1 MYTSKNATREFALK
15 AASAAERAMTRHV
28 CCKSQFKFKCFSCG
42 QMVNRGDKIT
52 KCTTAVHDGMTLR
65 YRGGDASAGLT
76 WKETAFYLGQSGTRS
91 WVHIG
96 CNPVFWERREG
107 FASCFASVYT
117 DWGTKMSYE
126 FEEWRQRTNH
136 YDVEEFMEIHGY
148 PQEKWMKNRIIHNVT
163 RFQAIWRG
171 YLYKQ
176 AYPVALR
183 AARATEAMNLNARA
197 TLSSQ
202 QDQRPDRSERNEFLY
217 QNSIGAH
224 VEILFNEH
232 QPSVALYSGEVT
244 KIQGVPEIDGLYFW
258 VKYHDDHEVRRYHWR
273 KLKHLKLQCEKFKSK
288 HGIEAQ
294 ITGRLPL
301 YKFFYP

>member
-15 AASAAERAMTRHV
+15 AASAAERAMEHHV
-28 CCKSQFKFKCFSCG
+28 CCKSQYKFKCFSCG
-42 QMVNRGDKIT
+42 EMINRGDKIT
-52 KCTTAVHDGMTLR
+52 KCTTSRKDGMDLR
-65 YRGGDASAGLT
+65 FRGADGRNGLT
-76 WKETAFYLGQSGTRS
+76 MGETAFYLGEYGTRS

-96 CNPVFWERREG
+96 CNPVFWDREEG
-107 FASCFASVYT
+107 RFIGVWT
-117 DWGTKMSYE
+117 DWGSKMSYE

-136 YDVEEFMEIHGY
+136 YDVEEFMEKHRY
-148 PQEKWMKNRIIHNVT
+148 PQEKWMRNRIIHNVT

-171 YLYKQ
+171 YLFKQ
-176 AYPVALR
+176 AYPFALR
-183 AARATEAMNLNARA
+183 AAKATEAINLNARA

-202 QDQRPDRSERNEFLY
+202 QDQRPERSERNEFLN

-224 VEILFNEH
+224 VEILFNENH
-232 QPSVALYSGEVT
+232 PSVALYSGEVF
-244 KIQGVPEIDGLYFW
+244 KIQGLPEIDGLYFW
-258 VKYHDDHEVRRYHWR
+258 VKYHHDHEMRRYHWR
-273 KLKHLKLQCEKFKSK
+273 KLKHLKLQCEAFKSK

>member
-1 MYTSKNATREFALK
+1 MYTTKNAPREFALK
-15 AASAAERAMTRHV
+15 AAAAAERAMERHV

-52 KCTTAVHDGMTLR
+52 KCTTSRKDGMDLR
-65 YRGGDASAGLT
+65 FRGADGRNGLT
-76 WKETAFYLGQSGTRS
+76 MEETAFYLAQSGTRT

-96 CNPVFWERREG
+96 CNPVFWDREEG
-107 FASCFASVYT
+107 RLIGVWT
-117 DWGTKMSYE
+117 DWGSKMSYE

-136 YDVEEFMEIHGY
+136 YDVEEFMEKHRY
-148 PQEKWMKNRIIHNVT
+148 PQEKWMRNRIIHNVT

-183 AARATEAMNLNARA
+183 AARATEAINLNARA

-202 QDQRPDRSERNEFLY
+202 QDQRPKRSERNEFLY

-224 VEILFNEH
+224 MEILFDENH
-232 QPSVALYSGEVT
+232 PSVAVYSGEVI
-244 KIQGVPEIDGLYFW
+244 KIQGLPEIDGLYFW
-258 VKYHDDHEVRRYHWR
+258 VKYHHDHEMRRYHWR
-273 KLKHLKLQCEKFKSK
+273 KLKHLKLQCEASKSK

>member
-15 AASAAERAMTRHV
+15 AAAAAERAMERHV

-42 QMVNRGDKIT
+42 EMINRGDKIT
-52 KCTTAVHDGMTLR
+52 KSTTAVHDGMTLR
-65 YRGGDASAGLT
+65 YRGAGGANGLT

-107 FASCFASVYT
+107 FASCFTSVYT
-117 DWGTKMSYE
+117 DWGTKMSHE
-126 FEEWRQRTNH
+126 FEKWRSRTNQ

-183 AARATEAMNLNARA
+183 AAKATEAINLNARA

-202 QDQRPDRSERNEFLY
+202 QDQRPERSERNEFLY
-217 QNSIGAH
+217 QNSIGEH
-224 VEILFNEH
+224 MEILFDENH
-232 QPSVALYSGEVT
+232 PSVAVYSGEVI
-244 KIQGVPEIDGLYFW
+244 KIQGLPEIDGLYFW
-258 VKYHDDHEVRRYHWR
+258 VKYHHDHEVRRYHWR

>member
-15 AASAAERAMTRHV
+15 AAAAAERAMERHV
-28 CCKSQFKFKCFSCG
+28 CCKSQFKFRCFSCSE
-42 QMVNRGDKIT
+42 MINRGDKIT

-183 AARATEAMNLNARA
+183 AARATEAINLNARA

-224 VEILFNEH
+224 VEILFNENH
-232 QPSVALYSGEVT
+232 PSVAVYSGEVI
-244 KIQGVPEIDGLYFW
+244 KIQGLPEIDGLYFW
-258 VKYHDDHEVRRYHWR
+258 VKYHHDHEVRRYHWR

>member
-1 MYTSKNATREFALK
+1 MDLRF
-15 AASAAERAMTRHV
+15 
-28 CCKSQFKFKCFSCG
+28 
-42 QMVNRGDKIT
+42 RG
-52 KCTTAVHDGMTLR
+52 ADGR
-65 YRGGDASAGLT
+65 NGLT
-76 WKETAFYLGQSGTRS
+76 MEETAFYLAQSGTRT

-96 CNPVFWERREG
+96 CNPVFWDREEG
-107 FASCFASVYT
+107 RLIGVWT
-117 DWGTKMSYE
+117 DWGSKMSYE

-136 YDVEEFMEIHGY
+136 YDVEEFMEKHRY
-148 PQEKWMKNRIIHNVT
+148 PQEKWMRNRIIHNVT

-171 YLYKQ
+171 YLFKQ
-176 AYPVALR
+176 AYPFALR
-183 AARATEAMNLNARA
+183 AAKATEAINLNARA

-202 QDQRPDRSERNEFLY
+202 QDQRPERSERNEFLN

-224 VEILFNEH
+224 VEILFNENH
-232 QPSVALYSGEVT
+232 PSVALYSGEVF
-244 KIQGVPEIDGLYFW
+244 KIQGLPEIDGLYFW

-273 KLKHLKLQCEKFKSK
+273 KLKHLKLQCEASKSK

>member
-15 AASAAERAMTRHV
+15 AAAAAQRAMERHV

-42 QMVNRGDKIT
+42 EMINRGDKIT

-65 YRGGDASAGLT
+65 HRGGDASAGLT

-117 DWGTKMSYE
+117 DWGTKMSHE
-126 FEEWRQRTNH
+126 FEEWRSRTNH

-183 AARATEAMNLNARA
+183 AAKATEAINLNARA

-202 QDQRPDRSERNEFLY
+202 QDQRPERSERNEFLY
-217 QNSIGAH
+217 ENSIGAH
-224 VEILFNEH
+224 VEILFNENH
-232 QPSVALYSGEVT
+232 PSVAVYSGEVI
-244 KIQGVPEIDGLYFW
+244 KIQGLPEIDGLYFW
-258 VKYHDDHEVRRYHWR
+258 VKYHNDHEVRRYHWR